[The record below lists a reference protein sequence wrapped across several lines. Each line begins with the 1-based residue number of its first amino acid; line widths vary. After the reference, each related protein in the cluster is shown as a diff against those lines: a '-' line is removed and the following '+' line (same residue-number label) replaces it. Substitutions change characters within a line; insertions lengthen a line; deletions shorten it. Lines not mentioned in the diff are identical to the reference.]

1 MIKFEVKTQLEKE
14 PKLWIIQLIS
24 TLIVLG
30 LIIWA
35 ANCLEYNGIKDS
47 GVSIAKNILIGIV
60 SPSTDLLLNFGTNGV
75 PYLLLQT
82 VAIAIL
88 GTIIGSIISV
98 PFAFMCSVN
107 IVPKWISTLGTL
119 IVAAIRTIPSFVYGL
134 MFIRVTGPGAFAG
147 VLTVGIV
154 SIGMVT
160 KLYIEA
166 IEDLDKNIIES
177 LDASGCNL
185 LQKVRYG
192 ILPQLSTNFV
202 STAIYRFEINL
213 KDATILGLVGA
224 GGIGAPL
231 IFAMNSYRWKE
242 VGAILIGLVIL
253 VIVVEYCSTRIR
265 GKLASGI

>member
-1 MIKFEVKTQLEKE
+1 MKVEVKNQLEKE
-14 PKLWIIQLIS
+14 PKLWIVKLLS
-24 TLIVLG
+24 TLFVLS
-30 LIIWA
+30 LIIWTS
-35 ANCLEYNGIKDS
+35 NSIEYHGIKES
-47 GVSIAKNILIGIV
+47 GVSIAKNILVGIV
-60 SPSTDLLLNFGTNGV
+60 SPSTDLLINFNTNGV

-82 VAIAIL
+82 IAIAIL

-98 PFAFMCSVN
+98 PFAFMCSAN
-107 IVPKWISTLGTL
+107 IVPKWIGTLGTI

-147 VLTVGIV
+147 VLTIGVV
-154 SIGMVT
+154 SIGMIT

-177 LDASGCNL
+177 LDVAGCTL
-185 LQKVRYG
+185 VQKVRYG

-213 KDATILGLVGA
+213 KDATVLGLVGA

-253 VIVVEYCSTRIR
+253 VVVVEYCSTRIR
-265 GKLASGI
+265 AKLARG